1 MDTVPLKEFI
11 KNVLIDVAQGIRDAN
26 AVLKNPDKNQY
37 EVFNLRKNKG
47 DYAKI
52 PGIQFDVA
60 VTASAESKTK
70 AGFMVVLV
78 NIGGGA
84 SAEKAFGNVLT
95 HRIKFEVG
103 IEDEWK

>member
-1 MDTVPLKEFI
+1 MDTVPLREFI

-60 VTASAESKTK
+60 VTASSETKAK
-70 AGFMVVLV
+70 AGFMVALV
-78 NIGGGA
+78 TFGGGA
-84 SAEKAFGNVLT
+84 SAEKAFDNVLT
-95 HRIKFEVG
+95 QRIKFEVG

>member
-1 MDTVPLKEFI
+1 MDTVPLREFI

-26 AVLKNPDKNQY
+26 AVLKNPDKQQF
-37 EVFNLRKNKG
+37 EVFNLRRNIG

-70 AGFMVVLV
+70 AGFMVALV

-84 SAEKAFGNVLT
+84 STEKALDNVLT

-103 IEDEWK
+103 IDSEWK